1 MSLFMPYIQ
10 EKCPLDEKEVLDFL
24 QNLVPVNILKEAFKL
39 WPIWISEF
47 FNY

>member
-1 MSLFMPYIQ
+1 MSLFMPYVQ
-10 EKCPLDEKEVLDFL
+10 EKCPLEEKGGLDFL

-39 WPIWISEF
+39 WPILISKF